1 MFTDDFATA
10 NIKDGTGGI
19 DGSIAYELDRNE
31 NAGEA
36 YINITTW
43 LDPGN

>member
-10 NIKDGTGGI
+10 NVKDGTGGI
-19 DGSIAYELDRNE
+19 DGSIAYELDRPE

-36 YINITTW
+36 YINTMSL

>member
-19 DGSIAYELDRNE
+19 DASIAYELDREE

-36 YINITTW
+36 YINTISL

>member
-19 DGSIAYELDRNE
+19 DGSIAYELDRTE

-36 YINITTW
+36 YS
-43 LDPGN
+43 